1 MGHYS
6 TTHLQIPSIRESH
19 DLGFD
24 PHPTKVKTWI
34 EQLPLADVGKSARM
48 LYHALVTMN
57 RTLIAMQHRSQILE
71 LFREPTHHITE
82 TLKKY
87 YVGQAFPL
95 AEKNYKAAM
104 LARELHAEMA
114 NGYKI
119 VLSSLLTNQ
128 TPVFTAGKSL
138 IPLHRAMH
146 YLTELL
152 ITSYQ
157 TYTPCPATTWH
168 DIHQLYHYAELKMM
182 EQSPIHDGS
191 HKMPPHHNI
200 GNLYKKILLLS
211 IAGPYHLSQSEISTV
226 FAALDQWAAHSTLTP
241 LLNMDDPPETYIIN
255 QDKDEPTAFLTTGR
269 IRRDKNRLLSG
280 CLTLDTTALVT
291 HLQSIANQT
300 VTALL
305 PAEAKISSD
314 LLRRMVSAWSMKSK
328 RNLSRIQKNSTLI
341 IGLGLN
347 TAHHLITNNINPNS
361 VRPKTTTILTPGSPP
376 ASAPAHPR
384 AHGAWV
390 SGPAQFSSRE
400 LGNSTEKTPADDVWN
415 ITQQTA
421 YDRTQHGLTN
431 DEDIGKP
438 IQGASI
444 YATYNCKVAN
454 ESAGGACL
462 SWTDACATALRIGEI
477 IAVHGTREE
486 DISEWGIA
494 VIRWMKNTTTS
505 TLEFGIQMLTPTADV
520 VQVRHA
526 DTEINEFSVAL
537 LLPELKVINQAA
549 TLIVPAQLFTSGD
562 KILVQTN
569 SCTQHVILNELIDD
583 SGVFT
588 QFRFSL
594 MPNASEQS
602 ASSSTEDKQKEF
614 ESLWATI

>member
-24 PHPTKVKTWI
+24 PHPTKVKAWI
-34 EQLPLADVGKSARM
+34 EQLPLADVGRSARM
-48 LYHALVTMN
+48 VYHALVTMN
-57 RTLIAMQHRSQILE
+57 RILIAMQHRSQILE
-71 LFREPTHHITE
+71 LFREPTHFITE

-95 AEKNYKAAM
+95 ADKNYKAAM

-128 TPVFTAGKSL
+128 APIFTAGKSL

-146 YLTELL
+146 YLTQLL

-182 EQSPIHDGS
+182 DQSPIHDGGN
-191 HKMPPHHNI
+191 KMPLHHNI

-226 FAALDQWAAHSTLTP
+226 FSALDQWAAHSTLTP

-269 IRRDKNRLLSG
+269 IRRDKSRLLSG
-280 CLTLDTTALVT
+280 CLTLDTATLVAY
-291 HLQSIANQT
+291 LQSLANQT
-300 VTALL
+300 VTTLL
-305 PAEAKISSD
+305 PAETKISPA

-328 RNLSRIQKNSTLI
+328 RNLSRIQKNSMLI
-341 IGLGLN
+341 LGLGLN

-361 VRPKTTTILTPGSPP
+361 VRPKTTAMQTAGYPLAT
-376 ASAPAHPR
+376 
-384 AHGAWV
+384 
-390 SGPAQFSSRE
+390 GPVKFTSRE
-400 LGNSTEKTPADDVWN
+400 PGSTEKASVNDVGN

-421 YDRTQHGLTN
+421 YARTQQGLAN
-431 DEDIGKP
+431 DDDIGKP
-438 IQGASI
+438 RQGTSA
-444 YATYNCKVAN
+444 YATFSCKVVN

-462 SWTDACATALRIGEI
+462 AWSETLTTALRIGEV

-486 DISEWGIA
+486 DTSEWGIA
-494 VIRWMKNTTTS
+494 TIRWMKNTTAS
-505 TLEFGIQMLTPTADV
+505 TLEFGIQMLSPTADV
-520 VQVRHA
+520 VQVRRA
-526 DTEINEFSVAL
+526 DTEIDEFTPGL
-537 LLPELKVINQAA
+537 LLPELQVINQAA
-549 TLIVPAQLFTSGD
+549 ALILPAQLFASGD
-562 KILVQTN
+562 KILVQMN
-569 SCTQHVILNELIDD
+569 SCTHHIILNDLIDD
-583 SGVFT
+583 SGIFT

-594 MPNASEQS
+594 VPNTSEQI
-602 ASSSTEDKQKEF
+602 ASFSTEDKQKEF

>member
-1 MGHYS
+1 MGHHS

-24 PHPTKVKTWI
+24 AHPTKVKAWV
-34 EQLPLADVGKSARM
+34 EKLPLADVGRSARM
-48 LYHALVTMN
+48 IYHALVTMN

-87 YVGQAFPL
+87 YIGQAFPL
-95 AEKNYKAAM
+95 ADKNYKAAM
-104 LARELHAEMA
+104 LARELHSEMA

-168 DIHQLYHYAELKMM
+168 DIHQLHHHAELKVLD
-182 EQSPIHDGS
+182 QSPIHDGS

-211 IAGPYHLSQSEISTV
+211 IAGPYHLSQSEISTA
-226 FAALDQWAAHSTLTP
+226 FSALDQWAAHSTLTP
-241 LLNMDDPPETYIIN
+241 MLNADDLPEAYIIN
-255 QDKDEPTAFLTTGR
+255 QDKDEPTAFLTANR
-269 IRRDKNRLLSG
+269 LRRDKNRILSG
-280 CLTLDTTALVT
+280 CLALNTTDLVA
-291 HLQSIANQT
+291 HLHSIANQT
-300 VTALL
+300 TPQALL
-305 PAEAKISSD
+305 PAEAQLSPA
-314 LLRRMVSAWSMKSK
+314 LVRRLISAWSMTSK
-328 RNLSRIQKNSTLI
+328 RNLSRIQKNATLI
-341 IGLGLN
+341 IGLGLK
-347 TAHHLITNNINPNS
+347 TAHHVTANNLDPDK
-361 VRPKTTTILTPGSPP
+361 VRPHHIP
-376 ASAPAHPR
+376 APN
-384 AHGAWV
+384 V
-390 SGPAQFSSRE
+390 AQFTSRE
-400 LGNSTEKTPADDVWN
+400 LGGAETTAPAHDVWN
-415 ITQQTA
+415 RSHQTA
-421 YDRTQHGLTN
+421 YARTQQGLTN
-431 DEDIGKP
+431 DEDIGKS
-438 IQGASI
+438 IQGMSV
-444 YATYNCKVAN
+444 YATYNCKVVN

-462 SWTDACATALRIGEI
+462 SWTDTLTTALRIGEI

-486 DISEWGIA
+486 DTSEWGIA
-494 VIRWMKNTTTS
+494 TIRWMKNTTPT
-505 TLEFGIQMLTPTADV
+505 TLEFGIQMLTPTAEA
-520 VQVRHA
+520 VQIRRA
-526 DTEINEFSVAL
+526 DTEINEFLAGL

-562 KILVQTN
+562 KILVKIN
-569 SCTQHVILNELIDD
+569 NCTQHFILHELVEDTGI
-583 SGVFT
+583 FN

-594 MPNASEQS
+594 APNLSEPLMS
-602 ASSSTEDKQKEF
+602 ASTEDKQKEF